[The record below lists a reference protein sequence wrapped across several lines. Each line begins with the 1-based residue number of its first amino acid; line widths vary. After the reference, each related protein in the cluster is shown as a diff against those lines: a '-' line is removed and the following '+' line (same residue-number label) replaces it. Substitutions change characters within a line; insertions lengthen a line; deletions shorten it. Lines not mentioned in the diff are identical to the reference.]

1 MASNNKRCSSGIP
14 PTTRTQSLSSL
25 KQISPL
31 SRSKTC
37 GVTGAISLKSRVER
51 LQPIVITKNPSL
63 NDETIV
69 NLFSS
74 LLYPAKSCLL

>member
-1 MASNNKRCSSGIP
+1 MASNNKRCSSGTP

-25 KQISPL
+25 KQLSTL

-37 GVTGAISLKSRVER
+37 GMTGITSLKSKPER
-51 LQPIVITKNPSL
+51 LQPIVTNKNSHL

-69 NLFSS
+69 KFV
-74 LLYPAKSCLL
+74 CF